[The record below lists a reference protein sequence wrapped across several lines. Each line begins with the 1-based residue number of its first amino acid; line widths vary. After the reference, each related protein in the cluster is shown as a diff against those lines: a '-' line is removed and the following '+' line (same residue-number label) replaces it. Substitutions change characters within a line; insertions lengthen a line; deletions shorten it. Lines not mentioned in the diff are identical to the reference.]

1 MQRNALQ
8 CNANNACDGMPCY
21 ALLCYVMIM
30 SCNVILSYVTS
41 CYVVL
46 CCVLCGCVCACVCVC
61 VFILCTPFLP
71 WFNPLLGHLPPSPCA
86 SPAIALVPDS
96 LASSGVSQY
105 GHPSTYTHTCYP
117 RPAHA
122 DMHLRHCLFASTYYV
137 KPLGSREV
145 EYCPLHCLREPSTVG
160 TPRFVHAA
168 ILEWYGGTDAFTEY
182 VRGPLQE
189 ELVSKQRTGVQI
201 SYCMILVAP
210 YLSVAL
216 CSIAIW
222 MFWIMVPPFFI
233 CASTF
238 GSVRL
243 TCVNAK
249 SGWH

>member
-1 MQRNALQ
+1 MH
-8 CNANNACDGMPCY
+8 CNATQTMHAMVCHAMLCY
-21 ALLCYVMIM
+21 AMLWSCHVM
-30 SCNVILSYVTS
+30 LSYLMLRHVMW
-41 CYVVL
+41 CYVVYY
-46 CCVLCGCVCACVCVC
+46 VVVFVRACVCVC
-61 VFILCTPFLP
+61 ILCTPFLP

-105 GHPSTYTHTCYP
+105 GHPSTYTHTCHP